1 MKNVVLF
8 IALIMLTKPLWP
20 VLDYATNYDFIVST
34 LCENKDKPELECNGK
49 CYLSKQLAKE
59 AGNDEDN
66 PYNNPSKIEIPQ
78 FIISE
83 QIPEYNFSIELQAQ
97 EANDFSFKENLY
109 YSQYVL
115 QILHPPQL
123 G

>member
-1 MKNVVLF
+1 MLF

-20 VLDYATNYDFIVST
+20 ILDYAANYDFIVSN

-59 AGNDEDN
+59 AGSDEDN
-66 PYNNPSKIEIPQ
+66 PYNNTSKIEIPQ

-83 QIPEYNFSIELQAQ
+83 HLPEFHFSVELQTI
-97 EANDFSFKENLY
+97 ETNDFSFKEDLY
-109 YSQYVL
+109 YSLYVL
-115 QILHPPQL
+115 QIPHPPQL